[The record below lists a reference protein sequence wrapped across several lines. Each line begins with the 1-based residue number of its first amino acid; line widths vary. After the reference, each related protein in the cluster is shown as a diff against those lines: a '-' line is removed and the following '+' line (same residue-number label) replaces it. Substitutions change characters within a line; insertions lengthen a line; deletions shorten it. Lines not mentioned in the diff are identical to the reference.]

1 MASCP
6 SSAPSPVISLA
17 KADLSAGFLT
27 WGRCTTGSLKAG
39 LTLIFP
45 CEALSTRP
53 EDPQQT
59 FIYLPTYADC
69 LPYLTHT
76 LKAILAMLPLKRTPK
91 LHTHTEGTRVAA
103 YVTALA
109 LRLFARFL
117 PAVLILSCLSKL
129 AAETAHLHWT
139 WVERGLRYSCS
150 FQRLGPNAGNCLQTL
165 VLVLRLER
173 PWELSPSTSSLYR

>member
-91 LHTHTEGTRVAA
+91 LHTHRRHPRCCVCHCSGTK
-103 YVTALA
+103 ALCKVPSSRSDTFMPFKISRRDCTSA
-109 LRLFARFL
+109 LDMGTKRSPLFMLVSEA
-117 PAVLILSCLSKL
+117 
-129 AAETAHLHWT
+129 
-139 WVERGLRYSCS
+139 
-150 FQRLGPNAGNCLQTL
+150 GP
-165 VLVLRLER
+165 
-173 PWELSPSTSSLYR
+173 